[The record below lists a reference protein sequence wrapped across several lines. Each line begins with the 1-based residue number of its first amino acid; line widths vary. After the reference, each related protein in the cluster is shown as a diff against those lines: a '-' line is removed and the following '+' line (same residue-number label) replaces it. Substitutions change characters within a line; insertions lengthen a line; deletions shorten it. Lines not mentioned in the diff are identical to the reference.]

1 MVATNG
7 RDETPDQLVPCGRSG
22 TPSKRTS
29 LDGTARRG
37 YRTETGGLEE
47 AWILTPEQDAR
58 AVRAL
63 AVFKAKRDAFLAGV
77 SLEQLDADI
86 WVVDVDAVH
95 AEVA

>member
-1 MVATNG
+1 MKTASARDAMQAASKPPARSNSLAMASHG
-7 RDETPDQLVPCGRSG
+7 RVQRQGLRDCEQ
-22 TPSKRTS
+22 
-29 LDGTARRG
+29 AR
-37 YRTETGGLEE
+37 L
-47 AWILTPEQDAR
+47 LTPEQDAR

-77 SLEQLDADI
+77 PLEQLDADL

>member
-1 MVATNG
+1 MAMKAASG
-7 RDETPDQLVPCGRSG
+7 RDAMQAASMPPARSSSLAMASHGRVHRQG
-22 TPSKRTS
+22 LRNCEQ
-29 LDGTARRG
+29 AR
-37 YRTETGGLEE
+37 L
-47 AWILTPEQDAR
+47 LTPEQDVR

-77 SLEQLDADI
+77 SLEQLDADV

>member
-1 MVATNG
+1 M
-7 RDETPDQLVPCGRSG
+7 DSCGRVQREG
-22 TPSKRTS
+22 LR
-29 LDGTARRG
+29 DGQRAR
-37 YRTETGGLEE
+37 L
-47 AWILTPEQDAR
+47 LTPEQDAR

-77 SLEQLDADI
+77 SLEQLDADV

>member
-1 MVATNG
+1 MMAASGQEAMPDSSMPPARSRSLTGASHG
-7 RDETPDQLVPCGRSG
+7 RVRRDGLCDGEQS
-22 TPSKRTS
+22 RT
-29 LDGTARRG
+29 
-37 YRTETGGLEE
+37 
-47 AWILTPEQDAR
+47 LTPEQDAR

-77 SLEQLDADI
+77 SLEQLDADV